1 MLVNSLSNKEKLN
14 NITVYLMFHEAKLK
28 NDLIDR
34 HNQMIIKTDTYN
46 VLEYYKAKAIYESF
60 QEISKDIEKIL
71 Y

>member
-1 MLVNSLSNKEKLN
+1 MINSMSNKEKLN
-14 NITVYLMFHEAKLK
+14 NITVYLIFHETELK
-28 NDLIDR
+28 NNLIEK
-34 HNQMIIKTDTYN
+34 HNQMIIRTDTYN